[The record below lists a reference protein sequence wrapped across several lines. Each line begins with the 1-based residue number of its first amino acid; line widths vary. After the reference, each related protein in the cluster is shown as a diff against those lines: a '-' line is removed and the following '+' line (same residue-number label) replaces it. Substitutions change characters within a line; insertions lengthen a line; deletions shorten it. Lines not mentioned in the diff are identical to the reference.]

1 MSGQAD
7 LLAHLASG
15 AANLARAWWVQRRD
29 GVGYGFTDHD
39 QDLSFAGHVFAPSA
53 GFSAKALQQTT
64 GLSVDNT
71 EAIGALSD
79 AAIDE
84 ADLMAGRFDGAEVTI
99 WAVNWAAPAQH
110 MVQFRGTF
118 GEVSRAG
125 GAFQVELRGQTE
137 ALNAPQGR
145 VYQRGC
151 AAALGDAACG
161 FDLGQA
167 GFRAQMVVTGL
178 AQSGEISLARPS
190 PTDDSAQPAGFF
202 QLGRFLVQTGAAA
215 GLTGMIKEDSPDAG
229 GARRVS
235 LWQNLG
241 AALNIGDTVQLEAG
255 CARTAQTCKT
265 KFGNLLNF
273 QGFPHIPGDDW
284 QISYPNALQAKDGGS
299 LFA

>member
-1 MSGQAD
+1 MSGQSD
-7 LLAHLASG
+7 LLVHLASG

-39 QDLSFAGHVFAPSA
+39 QDLSFAGHVFAASS
-53 GFSAKALQQTT
+53 GFSAKALAQTT

-79 AAIDE
+79 TAIDE
-84 ADLMAGRFDGAEVTI
+84 TDLMAGRFDGAEVTI

-137 ALNAPQGR
+137 AYNAPQGR

-161 FDLGQA
+161 FDLSQA

-178 AQSGEISLARPS
+178 AQSGEISLAAANLANY
-190 PTDDSAQPAGFF
+190 TAQPAGFF
-202 QLGRFLVQTGAAA
+202 QLGQFLVQSGAAA
-215 GLTGMIKEDSPDAG
+215 GLTGMVKHDAADLG
-229 GARRVS
+229 GARRVT
-235 LWQNLG
+235 LWQSLG
-241 AALNIGDTVQLEAG
+241 ANLAVGDAVQLEAG
-255 CARTAQTCKT
+255 CARTADTCRN
-265 KFGNLLNF
+265 KFDNLLNF

-284 QISYPNALQAKDGGS
+284 QLSYPNVLQEKDGGS

>member
-1 MSGQAD
+1 
-7 LLAHLASG
+7 
-15 AANLARAWWVQRRD
+15 
-29 GVGYGFTDHD
+29 
-39 QDLSFAGHVFAPSA
+39 
-53 GFSAKALQQTT
+53 
-64 GLSVDNT
+64 
-71 EAIGALSD
+71 
-79 AAIDE
+79 
-84 ADLMAGRFDGAEVTI
+84 
-99 WAVNWAAPAQH
+99 
-110 MVQFRGTF
+110 
-118 GEVSRAG
+118 
-125 GAFQVELRGQTE
+125 RGQTE

-161 FDLGQA
+161 FDLCQA

-273 QGFPHIPGDDW
+273 QGFPYIPGDDW